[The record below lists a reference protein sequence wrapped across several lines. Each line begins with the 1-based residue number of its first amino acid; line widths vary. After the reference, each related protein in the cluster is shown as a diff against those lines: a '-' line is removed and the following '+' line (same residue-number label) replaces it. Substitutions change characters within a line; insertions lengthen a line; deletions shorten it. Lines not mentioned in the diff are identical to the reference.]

1 MASRREIREAAVQ
14 FLYCADLDDSINNDM
29 LFETFW
35 SVVME
40 SDEIKLLKA
49 TAKAILHLN
58 QGRSSRYVKLIDR
71 TDEAKAFIKAESE
84 ASSLSE
90 LLEKILKN
98 DFRNNWLQAI
108 DDFPNLKKQL
118 EPFTAQISSL
128 NRVGQRILTVEEP
141 ESHPD
146 QTDVS
151 HLRESMKKMGEYRES
166 VAKFVTGVLKNK
178 EQIDA
183 SIVKVV
189 ENFSPE
195 RIDPVDRATI
205 RLASYEI
212 LFCDSVPPAV
222 AINEAIEIV
231 KKFGSNES
239 SRFTNGIL
247 DALVKNIEKTD
258 INIKISD

>member
-14 FLYCADLDDSINNDM
+14 FLYCADLDDS
-29 LFETFW
+29 
-35 SVVME
+35 
-40 SDEIKLLKA
+40 
-49 TAKAILHLN
+49 
-58 QGRSSRYVKLIDR
+58 
-71 TDEAKAFIKAESE
+71 
-84 ASSLSE
+84 SE
-90 LLEKILKN
+90 LESSNEELEQAVDSLYTVNHVLIN
-98 DFRNNWLQAI
+98 FRNNWLQAI